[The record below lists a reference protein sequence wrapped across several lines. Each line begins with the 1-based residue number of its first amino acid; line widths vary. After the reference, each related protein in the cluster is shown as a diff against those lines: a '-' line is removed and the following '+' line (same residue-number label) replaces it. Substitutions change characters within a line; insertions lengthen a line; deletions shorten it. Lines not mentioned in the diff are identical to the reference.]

1 MINDRYVSPVEILI
15 ELTFLNEDE
24 MNAYEMKHP
33 KERDV
38 ISIDGWSIY
47 RADNGLEMTMLLKEA
62 LEKNLLGFDRE
73 LFTPSAQPDSTLH
86 TLTHSFE
93 VSHQNHHS
101 ATVEVSE

>member
-1 MINDRYVSPVEILI
+1 
-15 ELTFLNEDE
+15 